1 LPVTA
6 DSKDASQSL
15 GAIPSASLNAPPPP
29 RKTSS
34 PPTRPSGSKRDLS
47 ATPQRLLP
55 PRSPEARDLRRLLDA
70 LNRILSLPLLAG
82 TAPHA
87 DTVWRRA
94 ALPELLDRVSQRLT
108 GGHIAHPEPYQ
119 ALVDWITTTRAGQPV
134 ADVGDREWS
143 FYDERFDTKL
153 FELWCLLQLAAS
165 ISASVGDPISAA
177 PSLAARSTGPLYT
190 WNIGAGTLRLHFQP
204 SLRPSPTVEPS
215 GPTSPAMTRCAGSP
229 TSPSPPTPL
238 PAPGLPSSTPSSGNA
253 PALPPRSSTSCSATS
268 PTCTKTDHQQG
279 DLLLQPKPAHRLPP
293 HHSCRRRSPR
303 PRPRSRVP
311 HSAAFPDRSRHRTAM
326 RRARRHRTPAT
337 PHLHDGH

>member
-1 LPVTA
+1 
-6 DSKDASQSL
+6 
-15 GAIPSASLNAPPPP
+15 
-29 RKTSS
+29 
-34 PPTRPSGSKRDLS
+34 
-47 ATPQRLLP
+47 LLP

-204 SLRPSPTVEPS
+204 SLTTLTNGGAVWTYQPSNDPLRGFPDLAVTTHTIAGAGLALFDPKLRQRSSAPTEELYKLLGYFANMHQDRP
-215 GPTSPAMTRCAGSP
+215 PAG
-229 TSPSPPTPL
+229 
-238 PAPGLPSSTPSSGNA
+238 
-253 PALPPRSSTSCSATS
+253 RSSTTAQTGPPTTTS
-268 PTCTKTDHQQG
+268 PQ
-279 DLLLQPKPAHRLPP
+279 LQEAK
-293 HHSCRRRSPR
+293 S
-303 PRPRSRVP
+303 
-311 HSAAFPDRSRHRTAM
+311 
-326 RRARRHRTPAT
+326 TP
-337 PHLHDGH
+337 